1 MTRRTV
7 VGMRVVNMMLM
18 MGLVIKVVVNIKM
31 DMQLD
36 YMCLVRVMVTTTAFC
51 PLEAFAL
58 HIVNCFTLYDIKVR
72 GLWSRRAGSS
82 STRSTAF
89 TNSIL
94 SSCKWEHYHLRWR

>member
-7 VGMRVVNMMLM
+7 VGMRIVNMMLM
-18 MGLVIKVVVNIKM
+18 MGLVIKIVVRM
-31 DMQLD
+31 DSMQLD
-36 YMCLVRVMVTTTAFC
+36 NMCLVRVIVTTTAFC

-58 HIVNCFTLYDIKVR
+58 HIVNCFTVYDIKVS

-94 SSCKWEHYHLRWR
+94 SSC

>member
-7 VGMRVVNMMLM
+7 VGMRIVNMMLM
-18 MGLVIKVVVNIKM
+18 IGLVIMIEVKM

-36 YMCLVRVMVTTTAFC
+36 YVCLVRVIVTTTAFC

-58 HIVNCFTLYDIKVR
+58 HIVNCFTVYDIKVS

-94 SSCKWEHYHLRWR
+94 SSC